1 MLRCLKTALA
11 RMIPFCRK
19 PFHPR
24 GVPMKISA
32 IEISDRLHE
41 AACELAVVEMAIT
54 GGLARGFDI
63 EGNTATGILL
73 LLERQIEQ
81 IEALRRAVYWPK
93 RR

>member
-32 IEISDRLHE
+32 IEISDRLHRIV
-41 AACELAVVEMAIT
+41 CELAVVDMAIA
-54 GGLARGFDI
+54 GGLARGFDLD
-63 EGNTATGILL
+63 GNDATGVLL
-73 LLERQIEQ
+73 LLERQMEQ
-81 IEALRRAVYWPK
+81 IEALRRAVYWP
-93 RR
+93 RQR